1 MVKIK
6 SPNKRLC
13 FDGTK
18 VERFIETYEMVA
30 GLDEA
35 TELDMAKQI
44 RLFLATD
51 ELLDILETLDGFSP
65 PDWTKLKAA
74 MIAYWV
80 QEWAAKGGVSSAVEY
95 QTFWQMWEPIQSY
108 LLSKAHIDSVEEIWN
123 SYYQAF
129 LTAIQD
135 EIRKKLIRDGT
146 MVTTLDHWFKLPTF
160 KILKDSVDAVMK
172 EQTALTFKESR
183 TGQPVAAP
191 PFQEGNSV
199 MKKMGKDRC
208 PKETQVPSKPATTID
223 ELSRMLE
230 AFENKIDHKIAAIPS
245 KALASTDRP
254 PLTHPPRRGFFS
266 ANFVRTSTQA
276 RDSKPSD
283 FERGHH

>member
-30 GLDEA
+30 GLNKA

-44 RLFLATD
+44 WLFLATD
-51 ELLDILETLDGFSP
+51 ELLNILETLEGFSP

-74 MIAYWV
+74 MIAYWGQVDTAWFTTQDLTSLV
-80 QEWAAKGGVSSAVEY
+80 QEWAAKGDVSSAVEY
-95 QTFWQMWEPIQSY
+95 QTFWQTWEPIQSY
-108 LLSKAHIDSVEEIWN
+108 LLSMAHIDSVEEIRN

-135 EIRKKLIRDGT
+135 EIQKKLIRDGT
-146 MVTTLDHWFKLPTF
+146 MVTTLDHRFKLPTF
-160 KILKDSVDAVMK
+160 KILKDLVDAVMK
-172 EQTALTFKESR
+172 EQTALTFEESR
-183 TGQPVAAP
+183 TGQPVASP
-191 PFQEGNSV
+191 PFQEGNLV
-199 MKKMGKDRC
+199 MKKMGEERR
-208 PKETQVPSKPATTID
+208 PKEVQVPSKPATTMD

-230 AFENKIDHKIAAIPS
+230 AFKNKIDQKIAAIPG
-245 KALASTDRP
+245 KASTSADRP
-254 PLTHPPRRGFFS
+254 LL
-266 ANFVRTSTQA
+266 
-276 RDSKPSD
+276 
-283 FERGHH
+283 